1 MNLSRFLFLLGLL
14 LLSLIVFARADDFE
28 DDGFIKCG
36 HLYDGI
42 TREKDIGRQ
51 KSNYPIS
58 ANWRG
63 FTHDDDDDAQI
74 KYQFAIISQ
83 DVLTETILYSGA
95 EAPTKKR
102 CRRDDGLEGFKPD
115 VVGWTTLTFDGKKS
129 SSDTEGAFRIEDLDL
144 EKKYRYYVILSAQ
157 YKDEIIYTNSDGV
170 YITDRDNFDDDD
182 DGEIAPYAAG
192 LIAMAAAICCILL
205 LLLLLLIIFLCVYRN
220 KDDKYQT
227 VVQRSG

>member
-1 MNLSRFLFLLGLL
+1 MMVSQEKRTLVVKNKITQSPPTGAGLL
-14 LLSLIVFARADDFE
+14 MTMTKMPKSSINLQLSLKMFLP
-28 DDGFIKCG
+28 K
-36 HLYDGI
+36 LSY
-42 TREKDIGRQ
+42 
-51 KSNYPIS
+51 
-58 ANWRG
+58 
-63 FTHDDDDDAQI
+63 
-74 KYQFAIISQ
+74 
-83 DVLTETILYSGA
+83 ILA
-95 EAPTKKR
+95 LKLLLKK
-102 CRRDDGLEGFKPD
+102 D
-115 VVGWTTLTFDGKKS
+115 VVVMMASKASNQMLSAGRPSLLIKKKTTD
-129 SSDTEGAFRIEDLDL
+129 DTDGAFRIENLDL

-227 VVQRSG
+227 VVQRQG

>member
-1 MNLSRFLFLLGLL
+1 
-14 LLSLIVFARADDFE
+14 
-28 DDGFIKCG
+28 
-36 HLYDGI
+36 
-42 TREKDIGRQ
+42 
-51 KSNYPIS
+51 
-58 ANWRG
+58 
-63 FTHDDDDDAQI
+63 
-74 KYQFAIISQ
+74 
-83 DVLTETILYSGA
+83 LTE
-95 EAPTKKR
+95 
-102 CRRDDGLEGFKPD
+102 
-115 VVGWTTLTFDGKKS
+115 KKS

-170 YITDRDNFDDDD
+170 YITDPDNFDDDD